1 MNKFWTVLFHT
12 YLSKLKSKQ
21 FIITS
26 IIAAILLVGVSN
38 IDNIINMFSKD
49 HAEKV
54 AVLDDSGE
62 LYDPLAKQ
70 VGQTA
75 EDIKLVD
82 YTKSQEQA
90 KKDVRNGDLAGYLL
104 LSTDDNGLPEGTYKA
119 DKIAEQGIIEP
130 LQQSLQQVKVAV
142 ATQNLG
148 LNAKQ
153 VAKVYTPVSFDK
165 VALEKSAKSETELNQ
180 ARLIVYGIVL
190 LMFFSVMMY
199 GMMIAMEVATEKS
212 SRVME
217 ILISSVSP
225 VKQMFG
231 KIFGVA
237 LLGMTQFAFLF
248 AVGLFSFL
256 TFTSDSGMGGEI
268 LDFLSFDVL
277 SPSIIVYAVIFFVL
291 GFLLYATLL
300 AMLGSLINRVEEA
313 NQMMMPVIFIIL
325 GGFYIAMF
333 GMMQPDTSFIT
344 VTSFI
349 PFFSPMIM
357 MLRVG
362 MLSVPF
368 WQIALSLAILIATIL
383 FFVMVGARI
392 YRGGVLMYGKSSSW
406 KSIKQAFVLTKS
418 EK

>member
-12 YLSKLKSKQ
+12 YKSKLLTKQ
-21 FIITS
+21 FVITTIIVG
-26 IIAAILLVGVSN
+26 ILIVGVSN
-38 IDNIINMFSKD
+38 IDNIIDMFNKD
-49 HAEKV
+49 STEKV
-54 AVLDDSGE
+54 AVLDDTGE
-62 LYDPLAKQ
+62 LFAPLSKQ
-70 VGQTA
+70 AEQST

-82 YTKSQEQA
+82 YTKSENQA
-90 KKDVRNGDLAGYLL
+90 KKDVQKGDLTGYLL
-104 LSTDDNGLPEGTYKA
+104 LDTNNNGIPEGTYKA
-119 DKIAEQGIIEP
+119 DKIAEQSIIDP

-142 ATQNLG
+142 AAQHLG
-148 LNAKQ
+148 LNADQ
-153 VAKVYTPVSFDK
+153 VEQVYTPVSFDK
-165 VALEKSAKSETELNQ
+165 VALEKGAKSETELNQ

-231 KIFGVA
+231 KIFGIA

-248 AVGLFSFL
+248 AVGSSSFL

-277 SPSIIVYAVIFFVL
+277 SPAILVYAVIFFVL

-368 WQIALSLAILIATIL
+368 WQVALSLALLVATIL
-383 FFVMVGARI
+383 FFVIVGARI
-392 YRGGVLMYGKSSSW
+392 YRGGVLMYGKSTSW